1 MTRPTRAKGG
11 MASGHRAPPYPGG
24 RQPTAERMPLRQAGI
39 VDDTSAATLRSRGED
54 LSLEGTVF
62 SRASIVDF
70 LEAELG
76 VDLSGVGNADPLFS
90 SGIVDSF
97 ALVTLMMHLE
107 QQGGLRINPSDV
119 TLDNFDTIDRII
131 AFGNRAPA

>member
-1 MTRPTRAKGG
+1 M
-11 MASGHRAPPYPGG
+11 
-24 RQPTAERMPLRQAGI
+24 
-39 VDDTSAATLRSRGED
+39 
-54 LSLEGTVF
+54 EGTVF
-62 SRASIVDF
+62 SRTSVVDF

-107 QQGGLRINPSDV
+107 QQGGFRINPGDV

-131 AFGNRAPA
+131 AFCSRALV